1 MFSLQGDFSLK
12 WLYELNF
19 FVLEIKL
26 KKMRETKVT
35 KNFISKIYKIKGTPY
50 GQIKIIILNFPMY
63 KSLSIL
69 KELKIQ

>member
-1 MFSLQGDFSLK
+1 MVIRVKFFRIGD
-12 WLYELNF
+12 WR
-19 FVLEIKL
+19 L